1 MTAVSEVRV
10 FAGYAGW
17 GVGQLEAE
25 VAEGSWWVLDALPS
39 DAFTG
44 RPEALWPTVL
54 RRQGPPL
61 AFAAGY
67 PEDPT
72 LN

>member
-1 MTAVSEVRV
+1 VSEVRV

-17 GVGQLEAE
+17 SPGQLEAE
-25 VAEGSWWVLDALPS
+25 VEEGAWWVLEALPA
-39 DAFTG
+39 DAFTA
-44 RPEALWPTVL
+44 RPEQLWSQVL
-54 RRQGPPL
+54 RRQGAPL

-67 PEDPT
+67 PADPS